1 MLLFTL
7 LVLAIALVATIGA
20 ISVGIAGAIIGC
32 LFGDV
37 IVFFVII
44 ILIIRHFVNKG
55 KKNRKAK
62 KIKS

>member
-1 MLLFTL
+1 MFLFTL
-7 LVLAIALVATIGA
+7 LVLVIALIATIGA
-20 ISVGIAGAIIGC
+20 ISVGIAGAVIGC

-44 ILIIRHFVNKG
+44 ILIIKHFVKKG
-55 KKNRKAK
+55 KKNHKTK